1 MITHDQFEKKDP
13 RADLI
18 RFKCLVES
26 CVKHSMHV
34 VCVASNERGRF
45 EEGFYHGSKVL
56 KIPCVSKIRVVQLVC
71 FYFFLLP
78 VFLRLRQHE
87 RFHILFVNSV
97 LTVPWAWMF
106 KQLSKSNC
114 IQFDLMGLLSE
125 EKFLRRPRNI
135 WFAAAKKICASLE
148 AFLLSIAD
156 FITTINHQHKQILIK
171 RVRKP
176 IYVIRDGVFEAILKH
191 PMMDINESLKASKL
205 VLIFVGQLNYFRLD
219 SLFNV
224 LPDVIAES
232 PNLQLQVLGAG
243 SQLEHYQKR
252 VDSLGMKGHVT
263 FYGHVHHERIF
274 DYIAKADMAY
284 SDDWSVIGFPM
295 KIFEYMALGKAI
307 IAEGTESVKELL
319 TDEVNALLC
328 ANDSELKEKVL
339 TLAKDA
345 ALRKKLGQ
353 AARSLMGEHT
363 WEKRVEALTGIYQQ
377 FLFRS
382 GTL

>member
-1 MITHDQFEKKDP
+1 
-13 RADLI
+13 
-18 RFKCLVES
+18 
-26 CVKHSMHV
+26 
-34 VCVASNERGRF
+34 
-45 EEGFYHGSKVL
+45 
-56 KIPCVSKIRVVQLVC
+56 
-71 FYFFLLP
+71 
-78 VFLRLRQHE
+78 
-87 RFHILFVNSV
+87 
-97 LTVPWAWMF
+97 
-106 KQLSKSNC
+106 
-114 IQFDLMGLLSE
+114 
-125 EKFLRRPRNI
+125 
-135 WFAAAKKICASLE
+135 
-148 AFLLSIAD
+148 
-156 FITTINHQHKQILIK
+156 
-171 RVRKP
+171 
-176 IYVIRDGVFEAILKH
+176 
-191 PMMDINESLKASKL
+191 L

-339 TLAKDA
+339 TLVKDA